1 MSRPGGGIVSDDRRK
16 TVFHGR
22 VIEVAVEQAA
32 LPDGRVAELEIVHHP
47 GGAAVVALEQDGRVC
62 LLRQYRHAAGG
73 WIWELP
79 AGRLEPEEAP
89 RRTAAR
95 ELLEEAGM
103 HAARWES
110 LGRML
115 SSPGVCTEVIH
126 LFLAREL
133 ARGETAHET
142 HELIEIHWLPLA
154 DALAMAA
161 RGEISDAKTVAGLFR
176 AHVLIE
182 KRSPA

>member
-1 MSRPGGGIVSDDRRK
+1 MSGDEKR

-22 VIEVAVEQAA
+22 VIDVAVEQAR
-32 LPDGRVAELEIVHHP
+32 LPDGSIAELEIVHHP
-47 GGAAVVALEQDGRVC
+47 GGAAVVALERDGRVC

-79 AGRLEPEEAP
+79 AGRLEPAEPP
-89 RRTAAR
+89 RITAER
-95 ELLEEAGM
+95 ELLEEAGV

-115 SSPGVCTEVIH
+115 SSPGVFTEVIH

-133 ARGETAHET
+133 AAGETAHET
-142 HELIEIHWLPLA
+142 HELIEIHWFPFG
-154 DALAMAA
+154 DVLAMAA
-161 RGEISDAKTVAGLFR
+161 QGEITDAKTVAGLFR
-176 AHVLIE
+176 ANALIAGP
-182 KRSPA
+182 RTR